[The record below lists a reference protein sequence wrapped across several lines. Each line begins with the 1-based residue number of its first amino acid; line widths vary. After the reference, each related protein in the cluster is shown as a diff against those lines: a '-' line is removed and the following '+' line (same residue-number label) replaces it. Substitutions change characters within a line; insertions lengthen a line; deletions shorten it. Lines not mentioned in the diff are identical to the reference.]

1 MKRFIDRLIWKLISA
16 PIVHQIEWTKE
27 ERNTFNLFVHSP
39 CGIKLFELLRQTVA
53 TKTFNAVCR
62 DHAGANAE
70 ARGAQ
75 EVLALLHRLRN
86 FPGEPGLS
94 EPYEV
99 DQEPT
104 TPGEPAFDGR
114 AQGYSGGLSAI
125 GR

>member
-1 MKRFIDRLIWKLISA
+1 MKHWIERLIWKLISA
-16 PIVHQIEWTKE
+16 PIVRQIDWTKE
-27 ERNTFNLFVHSP
+27 ERNTFDLFVRSS
-39 CGIKLFELLRQTVA
+39 CGIKLFELLRQNVA
-53 TKTFNAVCR
+53 TKTFNAVLR
-62 DHAGANAE
+62 DNGNANAE

-86 FPGEPGLS
+86 FPADAGLS

-104 TPGEPAFDGR
+104 PPGEQAIDGR
-114 AQGYSGGLSAI
+114 AHGWSGGLSAI

>member
-1 MKRFIDRLIWKLISA
+1 MKRFLQRFMWRLLSA
-16 PIVHQIEWTKE
+16 PILYQIAWTEE
-27 ERNTFNLFVHSP
+27 ERASFDLFVRST

-62 DHAGANAE
+62 ESASANAE

-86 FPGEPGLS
+86 FPELGDRERYDGL
-94 EPYEV
+94 

-104 TPGEPAFDGR
+104 PPEASAIDGR
-114 AQGYSGGLSAI
+114 LQGWSGGQSAI
-125 GR
+125 